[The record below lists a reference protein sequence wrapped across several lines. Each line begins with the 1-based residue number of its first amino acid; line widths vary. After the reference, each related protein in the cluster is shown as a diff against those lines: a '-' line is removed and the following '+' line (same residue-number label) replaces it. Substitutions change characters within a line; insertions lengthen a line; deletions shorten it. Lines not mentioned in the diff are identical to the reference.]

1 MKEGFE
7 NIKETRI
14 NAVKINATPAWDPAL
29 QPGLWRGPS
38 GRRVGS
44 SCIMNMNMWAGNVTM
59 HNLNGY
65 NWNKS
70 KQPNFYQSKN
80 PPDGAALFNKA
91 DVILTRVSV

>member
-1 MKEGFE
+1 
-7 NIKETRI
+7 
-14 NAVKINATPAWDPAL
+14 
-29 QPGLWRGPS
+29 
-38 GRRVGS
+38 
-44 SCIMNMNMWAGNVTM
+44 M

-91 DVILTRVSV
+91 DVILTV